1 MLLQALKILDFDP
14 EPESETFSKSEPET
28 VINKYGSITLD
39 YGSVHSTNVD
49 LFTFG
54 CQVETWSSEEVRINA
69 AACILQVFKL
79 KGEHKCRIFGLF
91 VTIRFILPCLALA
104 LSGIFLALRGFLS

>member
-1 MLLQALKILDFDP
+1 VLLQALKMLDFDP
-14 EPESETFSKSEPET
+14 EPEPETSPKSEPET
-28 VINKYGSITLD
+28 VINHYGSTTMD

-49 LFTFG
+49 LFTSG

-79 KGEHKCRIFGLF
+79 KGEHRCRIYGLF
-91 VTIRFILPCLALA
+91 VTIRFILPGGSTYLYFFR
-104 LSGIFLALRGFLS
+104 S